1 MKLSDAL
8 GIEQLAGKETACSKR
23 EYKEST
29 PFIIFLCCTSMLG
42 SKGSWYVLAQCLLGS
57 GVAPPWKKS
66 KEMST
71 WALSKQ
77 STTRSHWES
86 IWKRQ
91 QGTCCTSA
99 QVKSSVKTTGA
110 RMCARRKSRIRAL
123 SVGKASKGIPTL
135 LITSAYTLGTTNGDL
150 NLSSTSACTQER
162 DPISVLSVRK
172 AYMSRTGLQYH
183 QRIHT
188 KERSFNCSECG
199 KSFQSSSN
207 LFRHQRMHTE
217 ERPYNCTECEK
228 SFKIRSHL
236 IRHQRIH
243 TGERPYKCSDCGKSF
258 KSSSDLIVHQ
268 RIHTGERPYK
278 CAECGK
284 SYKSNGDLKYHDLPQ
299 LLRDG

>member
-1 MKLSDAL
+1 QPGGGEPAPCRQPLKVVWA
-8 GIEQLAGKETACSKR
+8 K
-23 EYKEST
+23 
-29 PFIIFLCCTSMLG
+29 
-42 SKGSWYVLAQCLLGS
+42 GS

-123 SVGKASKGIPTL
+123 SVGKASKGIPTFA
-135 LITSAYTLGTTNGDL
+135 LIAERATNGDL
-150 NLSSTSACTQER
+150 NLSST
-162 DPISVLSVRK
+162 K
-172 AYMSRTGLQYH
+172 
-183 QRIHT
+183 
-188 KERSFNCSECG
+188 
-199 KSFQSSSN
+199 
-207 LFRHQRMHTE
+207 
-217 ERPYNCTECEK
+217 RPYNCTECEK

-278 CAECGK
+278 CCPQCGK
-284 SYKSNGDLKYHDLPQ
+284 CFKNSSHLNRHQHTHTGVCNAFMIFLPIC
-299 LLRDG
+299 LPSSLHPPSPFPGKGAVTCA